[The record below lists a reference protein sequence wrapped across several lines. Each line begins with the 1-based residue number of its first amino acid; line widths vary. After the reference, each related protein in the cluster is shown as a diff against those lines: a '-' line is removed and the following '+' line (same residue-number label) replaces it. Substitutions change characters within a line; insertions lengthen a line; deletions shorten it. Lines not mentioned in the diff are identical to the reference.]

1 MTAAGTGVVAILAGG
16 AGTRLRSRSGT
27 LPKPMVPVAGRPVLE
42 YQIAACAAAGLVDI
56 VLLVHHAHEAIAAH
70 FGDGSRFG
78 VRLRFQREDTPRGT
92 AGALRDALP
101 LLASTFV
108 VLYGDTF
115 FDVDLAAL
123 RRAHDT
129 SGADA
134 TLFLH
139 PNDHPHDSD
148 LVALGSGSRVTA
160 LLAPPHPQDTPR
172 ANLVNAALYVVR
184 GEAIRQ
190 HVPVDG
196 KADLARDTFPAMLAA
211 GAHLHGHVSV
221 EYIKD
226 MGTPERLDKVE
237 ADIATGLPAR
247 MAAGAR
253 RATVFLDRDGTLNQD
268 VGHLADWRHLTL
280 LPGVAAAVRR
290 LNRNGRLAVVVTNQ
304 PVLARGELDMPG
316 LAHIHAR
323 MDQLL
328 GLEGAF
334 VDRVYWCPHHPDSG
348 FPGEVAALKRRC
360 ECRKPA
366 PGMIDAACRDLLVD
380 RRQSWMVGDATADI
394 AAGQAAGVRTVLLE
408 TGQGGR
414 DGLVMVEPDHV
425 AADLAEAVDWIL
437 VGHRTGLRRLVP
449 LAPRLDT
456 ARLVLLG
463 GLSRSGK
470 TTVARLL
477 AELAG
482 ASGRSAHVLAL
493 DGWLKPVT
501 HRHERVGVAARFQ
514 LEEATAALASVL
526 AAPATIQL
534 PWPRHDRHTGR
545 LSPGAVRLIQPD
557 DLLLV
562 EGVPALLHQELR
574 AMADMRLH
582 LRISEDLRQRRF
594 VAEYRRRGRAETD
607 IDALWQSRAADETP
621 VVEAAAAHADTILD
635 WSLPA

>member
-1 MTAAGTGVVAILAGG
+1 MTAGGTGVVAILAGG
-16 AGTRLRSRSGT
+16 AGTRLRSRSGM

-42 YQIAACAAAGLVDI
+42 HQIAACAAAGLVDI
-56 VLLVHHAHEAIAAH
+56 VLLVHHAHEAIATH

-78 VRLRFQREDTPRGT
+78 VRLRYQREDTPRGT

-101 LLASTFV
+101 LLAPTFV

-123 RRAHDT
+123 RRAHDA

-134 TLFLH
+134 TLLLH

-148 LVALGSGSRVTA
+148 LVALGAGARVVA

-172 ANLVNAALYVVR
+172 ANLVNAALYVMQGQALR
-184 GEAIRQ
+184 R
-190 HVPVDG
+190 HVPADG

-211 GAHLHGHVSV
+211 GAHLHGHASV

-226 MGTPERLDKVE
+226 MGTPERLDKLE

-253 RATVFLDRDGTLNQD
+253 RATVFLDRDGTLNKD
-268 VGHLADWRHLTL
+268 IGHLADWRQLTL

-290 LNRNGRLAVVVTNQ
+290 LNRSGRLAVVVTNQ
-304 PVLARGELDMPG
+304 PVLARGDLDAPG
-316 LAHIHAR
+316 LARIHAR

-348 FPGEVAALKRRC
+348 YAGEVAALKRLC
-360 ECRKPA
+360 DCRKPA
-366 PGMIDAACRDLLVD
+366 TGMLDAACRDLLVD
-380 RRQSWMVGDATADI
+380 RRHSWMVGDATVDI
-394 AAGQAAGVRTVLLE
+394 AAGQAAGLRTVLLE

-414 DGLVMVEPDHV
+414 DGRVMVEPDHV

-437 VGHRTGLRRLVP
+437 VGHRAGLRRLAP
-449 LAPRLDT
+449 LAPRLDN

-470 TTVARLL
+470 STVARLL
-477 AELAG
+477 ADLAG
-482 ASGRSAHVLAL
+482 ASGRSVHVLAL
-493 DGWLKPVT
+493 DGWLKPAA
-501 HRHERVGVAARFQ
+501 HRHEHAGVAARFNLQ
-514 LEEATAALASVL
+514 GASAALASAR
-526 AAPATIQL
+526 AASATIRL
-534 PWPRHDRHTGR
+534 PWPRHDRHSRR
-545 LSPGAVRLIQPD
+545 LSPGAVHLIQPD
-557 DLLLV
+557 DLVLV

-574 AMADMRLH
+574 AMADLRLH
-582 LRISEDLRQRRF
+582 LRIGDDLRQRRF
-594 VAEYRRRGRAETD
+594 VAEYRRRGRSGAD
-607 IDALWQSRAADETP
+607 IDTLWLSRAADETP
-621 VVEAAAAHADTILD
+621 AVEAAAAHADTILD

>member
-1 MTAAGTGVVAILAGG
+1 M
-16 AGTRLRSRSGT
+16 
-27 LPKPMVPVAGRPVLE
+27 
-42 YQIAACAAAGLVDI
+42 
-56 VLLVHHAHEAIAAH
+56 
-70 FGDGSRFG
+70 
-78 VRLRFQREDTPRGT
+78 
-92 AGALRDALP
+92 
-101 LLASTFV
+101 
-108 VLYGDTF
+108 
-115 FDVDLAAL
+115 
-123 RRAHDT
+123 
-129 SGADA
+129 
-134 TLFLH
+134 
-139 PNDHPHDSD
+139 
-148 LVALGSGSRVTA
+148 
-160 LLAPPHPQDTPR
+160 
-172 ANLVNAALYVVR
+172 
-184 GEAIRQ
+184 
-190 HVPVDG
+190 
-196 KADLARDTFPAMLAA
+196 
-211 GAHLHGHVSV
+211 
-221 EYIKD
+221 
-226 MGTPERLDKVE
+226 
-237 ADIATGLPAR
+237 
-247 MAAGAR
+247 
-253 RATVFLDRDGTLNQD
+253 
-268 VGHLADWRHLTL
+268 
-280 LPGVAAAVRR
+280 
-290 LNRNGRLAVVVTNQ
+290 
-304 PVLARGELDMPG
+304 
-316 LAHIHAR
+316 
-323 MDQLL
+323 
-328 GLEGAF
+328 
-334 VDRVYWCPHHPDSG
+334 
-348 FPGEVAALKRRC
+348 
-360 ECRKPA
+360 
-366 PGMIDAACRDLLVD
+366 
-380 RRQSWMVGDATADI
+380 
-394 AAGQAAGVRTVLLE
+394 
-408 TGQGGR
+408 
-414 DGLVMVEPDHV
+414 
-425 AADLAEAVDWIL
+425 
-437 VGHRTGLRRLVP
+437 P